1 MAFSYTVNTD
11 VPGSTGLGIVTGT
24 YTNTG
29 ATTGGA
35 ITTGLKEI
43 LYFKTNYGASAAGT
57 ANLIARSGG
66 IVTLTTV
73 AGEDGQWLAIG
84 S

>member
-1 MAFSYTVNTD
+1 MVWSYTINTD
-11 VPGSTGLGIVTGT
+11 VPGACGLGILTGT

-35 ITTGLKEI
+35 IVTGLHEV
-43 LYFKTNYGASAAGT
+43 LYFKSNYGASAAGT
-57 ANLIARSGG
+57 ANLTAISGG
-66 IVTLTTV
+66 TVTLTTV